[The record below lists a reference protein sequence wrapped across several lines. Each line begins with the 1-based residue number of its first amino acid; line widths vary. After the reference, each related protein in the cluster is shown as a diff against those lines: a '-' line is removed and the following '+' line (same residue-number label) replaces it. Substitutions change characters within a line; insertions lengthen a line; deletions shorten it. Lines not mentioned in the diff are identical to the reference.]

1 MTARLLRSPSVQDGV
16 ASSPLPPTGLA
27 TLPTR
32 KRMLHAF
39 LASDP
44 TAEGLF
50 YAAVTTTGIFCRP
63 TCTARKPDPR
73 NVEFFATA
81 SDALHSG
88 YRPCKRCRP
97 MDAAR
102 RPPALVDRLRDA
114 VERNPTGRLTDKDLV
129 AMGIEPSTARRQ
141 FKTYTGVTF
150 HAYHRARR
158 MGLALHDVRTGRNL
172 LDIQLDRG
180 FESASAFRGAFTNM
194 FGVPPS
200 KAKDRDCL
208 LARRFETPLGT
219 MLALANDQGLHLLDF
234 VDRRGLERKLLTL
247 RERLHAA
254 VVPGNHEHLGT
265 VAAQLR
271 RYFAGE
277 PLTFDVPLVFTG
289 SPWEKRVWRHLL
301 TIPPGRTKS
310 YSQMATELGH
320 PESRRAVGRANGMN
334 YLALVVPCHRVIRA
348 DGSLCGY
355 GGGLWRKQ
363 WLLEHERRSLA
374 PSSR

>member
-1 MTARLLRSPSVQDGV
+1 MSLLQ
-16 ASSPLPPTGLA
+16 PTGLS

-32 KRMLHAF
+32 KRMLRAF
-39 LASDP
+39 LAGDP
-44 TAEGLF
+44 AAEGLF

-63 TCTARKPDPR
+63 TCTARKPDPH

-81 SDALHSG
+81 SEALHSG

-97 MDAAR
+97 MDVAR
-102 RPPALVDRLRDA
+102 RPPALVERLRDA
-114 VERNPTGRLTDKDLV
+114 VERNPTGRLTDKDLM

-141 FKTYTGVTF
+141 FKQYTGATF

-158 MGLALHDVRTGRNL
+158 MGLALHDVRNVRDL

-180 FESASAFRGAFTNM
+180 FESASAFRDAFVKT

-254 VVPGNHEHLGT
+254 VVPGTHEHLDAMAT
-265 VAAQLR
+265 QLR
-271 RYFAGE
+271 RYFAGAS
-277 PLTFDVPLVFTG
+277 LIFDVPLVLTG
-289 SPWEKRVWRHLL
+289 SPWEQRVWRRLL
-301 TIPPGRTKS
+301 TIQPGQTKS
-310 YSQMATELGH
+310 YSQIATELGR
-320 PESRRAVGRANGMN
+320 PEARRAVGRANGMN
-334 YLALVVPCHRVIRA
+334 YLALVIPCHRVIRA